1 MQYSTEF
8 CHMRHCDRLRKELD
22 NITTKN
28 CPEQENTEQVIC
40 CVPEGTEPQDC
51 TEEKTTFTLTEFK
64 ELVHSAQKGDR
75 EAINVL
81 CTAFKP
87 LIYKEAY
94 RYEVRETLGEDAVN
108 TAWLIFL
115 EQIKKY
121 DGRDFGHLPGLL
133 QYHVHYGLL
142 HKFTRGKSVKD
153 CYYLDAEEEG
163 DGMQIAEKFDAIAQ
177 MEDNQA
183 MQLAFKRL
191 TDKQRNII
199 NAMQEPDMTIKK
211 YSEEHKIS
219 YKTAYLHL
227 HRGLDNLKRMIA

>member
-1 MQYSTEF
+1 M
-8 CHMRHCDRLRKELD
+8 
-22 NITTKN
+22 
-28 CPEQENTEQVIC
+28 
-40 CVPEGTEPQDC
+40 PEGTEPQDC
-51 TEEKTTFTLTEFK
+51 TDEKTTFTLTEFK

-94 RYEVRETLGEDAVN
+94 RYEVREALGEDAVN

-133 QYHVHYGLL
+133 QYHIHYGLL

-163 DGMQIAEKFDAIAQ
+163 DELQIADKNNVFEQTEVNQLFSAARLSKEQTDAVNELVLNELDHRLFCKKYACSSKT
-177 MEDNQA
+177 
-183 MQLAFKRL
+183 AFKHRANGL
-191 TDKQRNII
+191 
-199 NAMQEPDMTIKK
+199 KK
-211 YSEEHKIS
+211 
-219 YKTAYLHL
+219 
-227 HRGLDNLKRMIA
+227 LKSLLA

>member
-1 MQYSTEF
+1 M
-8 CHMRHCDRLRKELD
+8 
-22 NITTKN
+22 
-28 CPEQENTEQVIC
+28 
-40 CVPEGTEPQDC
+40 PEGTEPQDC

-64 ELVHSAQKGDR
+64 ELVHSAQNGDR
-75 EAINVL
+75 EAINTL
-81 CTAFKP
+81 CNAFKP

-94 RYEVRETLGEDAVN
+94 RYEVREALGEDSVN
-108 TAWLIFL
+108 AAWLIFL

-211 YSEEHKIS
+211 YSEDHKIS

>member
-1 MQYSTEF
+1 MQYNTEF
-8 CHMRHCDRLRKELD
+8 CYTRSTNRHRKELD

-28 CPEQENTEQVIC
+28 CPEQENSEEIIC

-75 EAINVL
+75 EAINTL
-81 CTAFKP
+81 CNAFKP

-94 RYEVRETLGEDAVN
+94 RYEVRKALGEDAVN

-121 DGRDFGHLPGLL
+121 EGRDFGHLPGLL

-163 DGMQIAEKFDAIAQ
+163 EGMQIAEKFDAIAQ

-183 MQLAFKRL
+183 MQFAFKRL

-211 YSEEHKIS
+211 YSEDHKIS

>member
-94 RYEVRETLGEDAVN
+94 RYEVREALGEDAVN

-163 DGMQIAEKFDAIAQ
+163 EETQIAEKFDAIAQ

>member
-8 CHMRHCDRLRKELD
+8 CHTRQCDRLRKELD
-22 NITTKN
+22 NIKTKN
-28 CPEQENTEQVIC
+28 CPEQENSEEIIC
-40 CVPEGTEPQDC
+40 CLPEGTEQTDYS
-51 TEEKTTFTLTEFK
+51 EEKTTFTLTEFK

-75 EAINVL
+75 EAINTL
-81 CTAFKP
+81 CNAFKP

-94 RYEVRETLGEDAVN
+94 RYEVREALGEDAIN

-121 DGRDFGHLPGLL
+121 KDRDFGHLPGLL

-163 DGMQIAEKFDAIAQ
+163 EETQIADKEDVFDRT
-177 MEDNQA
+177 EVNQLFSA
-183 MQLAFKRL
+183 AKLSIEQTNAVNELVLNDLDHRVFCKKYACSSKTAFK
-191 TDKQRNII
+191 
-199 NAMQEPDMTIKK
+199 
-211 YSEEHKIS
+211 
-219 YKTAYLHL
+219 
-227 HRGLDNLKRMIA
+227 HRANGLQKLKLLLA

>member
-1 MQYSTEF
+1 M
-8 CHMRHCDRLRKELD
+8 
-22 NITTKN
+22 
-28 CPEQENTEQVIC
+28 
-40 CVPEGTEPQDC
+40 PEGTEPQDC

-94 RYEVRETLGEDAVN
+94 RYEVREALGEDAVN

-133 QYHVHYGLL
+133 QYYIHYGLL

-163 DGMQIAEKFDAIAQ
+163 DELQIADKDNVFEQTEVNQLFSAARLSKEQTDAVNELVLNELDHRLFCKKYACSSKT
-177 MEDNQA
+177 
-183 MQLAFKRL
+183 AFKHRANGL
-191 TDKQRNII
+191 
-199 NAMQEPDMTIKK
+199 KK
-211 YSEEHKIS
+211 
-219 YKTAYLHL
+219 
-227 HRGLDNLKRMIA
+227 LKSLLA

>member
-1 MQYSTEF
+1 
-8 CHMRHCDRLRKELD
+8 MRHCDRLRKEL
-22 NITTKN
+22 
-28 CPEQENTEQVIC
+28 TEQVIC
-40 CVPEGTEPQDC
+40 CVPEGTEPQEC

-94 RYEVRETLGEDAVN
+94 RYEVREALGEDAVN

-133 QYHVHYGLL
+133 QYYIHYGLL

-153 CYYLDAEEEG
+153 
-163 DGMQIAEKFDAIAQ
+163 
-177 MEDNQA
+177 
-183 MQLAFKRL
+183 
-191 TDKQRNII
+191 
-199 NAMQEPDMTIKK
+199 
-211 YSEEHKIS
+211 
-219 YKTAYLHL
+219 
-227 HRGLDNLKRMIA
+227 

>member
-8 CHMRHCDRLRKELD
+8 CHTRHCDRLRKELD

-40 CVPEGTEPQDC
+40 CVPEGTEPQEC

-94 RYEVRETLGEDAVN
+94 RYEVREDAVN

-133 QYHVHYGLL
+133 QYYIHYGLL

-163 DGMQIAEKFDAIAQ
+163 EETQIAEKFDAIAQ

>member
-87 LIYKEAY
+87 LIYKEVY
-94 RYEVRETLGEDAVN
+94 RYEVREALGEDAVN

>member
-8 CHMRHCDRLRKELD
+8 CHTRHCNRLRKELD

-40 CVPEGTEPQDC
+40 CVPEGTEPQEC

-94 RYEVRETLGEDAVN
+94 RYEVREALGEDAVN

-133 QYHVHYGLL
+133 QYYIHYGLL

-163 DGMQIAEKFDAIAQ
+163 EETQIAEKFDAIAQ

>member
-1 MQYSTEF
+1 M
-8 CHMRHCDRLRKELD
+8 
-22 NITTKN
+22 
-28 CPEQENTEQVIC
+28 
-40 CVPEGTEPQDC
+40 PEGTEPQDC

-94 RYEVRETLGEDAVN
+94 RYEVREALGEDAVN

-121 DGRDFGHLPGLL
+121 EGRDFGHLPGLL
-133 QYHVHYGLL
+133 QYYIHYGLL

-163 DGMQIAEKFDAIAQ
+163 EETQIADKKNDIDELMHNQLCLIRCVSSLKSNLLLSMSLFCRMLITKYFAI
-177 MEDNQA
+177 
-183 MQLAFKRL
+183 
-191 TDKQRNII
+191 
-199 NAMQEPDMTIKK
+199 
-211 YSEEHKIS
+211 SIS
-219 YKTAYLHL
+219 AV
-227 HRGLDNLKRMIA
+227 